1 MRASEYTPVARCILM
16 KTAIFGLRKIR
27 WEMDIVG
34 AAGTTNMLI
43 IAAKN
48 CVGVAAKE
56 IVVRIGTIENGPP

>member
-1 MRASEYTPVARCILM
+1 MNTANSGLG
-16 KTAIFGLRKIR
+16 KTQ
-27 WEMDIVG
+27 WETDIVG

-56 IVVRIGTIENGPP
+56 IVVRIGTIETGLP

>member
-16 KTAIFGLRKIR
+16 NTANSGLGKTQ
-27 WEMDIVG
+27 WETDIVG

-56 IVVRIGTIENGPP
+56 IVVRIGTIETDPP